1 MVTGQPE
8 YLANV
13 RVTDTNL
20 GGTTDIDGHF
30 VIESVPMGTYTL
42 MISRIGYET
51 IVREAINVDEA
62 SSGALHSLSLSPVMQ
77 ALKEIAVTPGSFS
90 FMDGA
95 GPSAQIMTRRDIES
109 VPQFGEDLFRAVN
122 RLPGLSSGDISAHF
136 SIRGGRHD
144 ETLILFDGLELYE
157 PYHMKEFNEGALSI
171 VDLQTIE
178 GVELMTGGFTA
189 EYGNKTSGVFRIKSR
204 EPRGEG
210 TRASVGF
217 SLMNFRGLAEGTF
230 AQGDGSWM
238 VSARRGYLDL
248 VFTLMNQND
257 IPSPLYYDIFSKV
270 RYQLNP
276 RNTVAFNVLHARDS
290 YTFDAAGTTG
300 FQDTVKTHELAN
312 NRYGNSYAWMTHTGI
327 FGPKASVQTLASIGL
342 IKRDRDGTEFYT
354 ATTGAMYEVAD
365 RRDLTVLGLKQDW
378 SLDASRNLFFE
389 SGFDLRRQE
398 VDYGIN
404 NKVWRNP
411 DDPSPDPLA
420 LYPVE
425 TTRSQ
430 KETGTTFATYLTGRV
445 RSADAL
451 TLSAGARYDRSSYVN
466 DSHISPRL
474 NARVDA
480 AGRVD
485 RDWLAQRS
493 TCRCRTRGR

>member
-1 MVTGQPE
+1 M
-8 YLANV
+8 
-13 RVTDTNL
+13 RW
-20 GGTTDIDGHF
+20 
-30 VIESVPMGTYTL
+30 
-42 MISRIGYET
+42 
-51 IVREAINVDEA
+51 
-62 SSGALHSLSLSPVMQ
+62 
-77 ALKEIAVTPGSFS
+77 
-90 FMDGA
+90 
-95 GPSAQIMTRRDIES
+95 
-109 VPQFGEDLFRAVN
+109 
-122 RLPGLSSGDISAHF
+122 
-136 SIRGGRHD
+136 IR
-144 ETLILFDGLELYE
+144 
-157 PYHMKEFNEGALSI
+157 
-171 VDLQTIE
+171 
-178 GVELMTGGFTA
+178 
-189 EYGNKTSGVFRIKSR
+189 
-204 EPRGEG
+204 
-210 TRASVGF
+210 
-217 SLMNFRGLAEGTF
+217 
-230 AQGDGSWM
+230 
-238 VSARRGYLDL
+238 
-248 VFTLMNQND
+248 
-257 IPSPLYYDIFSKV
+257 
-270 RYQLNP
+270 
-276 RNTVAFNVLHARDS
+276 
-290 YTFDAAGTTG
+290 
-300 FQDTVKTHELAN
+300 HELAN

-445 RSADAL
+445 RPADAL

-474 NARVDA
+474 NARVDLTPRTNLKLGWGHYRQFQGLEQIDA
-480 AGRVD
+480 LDPQGSYYQAELSKQWTVDSGHRASVRQWVDVEGGGVLQARFGSEAHLQELEGAEGRVPGE
-485 RDWLAQRS
+485 R
-493 TCRCRTRGR
+493 